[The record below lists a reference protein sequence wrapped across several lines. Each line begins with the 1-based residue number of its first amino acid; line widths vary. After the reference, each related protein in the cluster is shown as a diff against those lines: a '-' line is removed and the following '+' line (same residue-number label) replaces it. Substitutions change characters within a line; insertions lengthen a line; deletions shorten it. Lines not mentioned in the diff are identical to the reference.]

1 MPLITAW
8 RLQRAHISLARC
20 KLLDHECWT
29 EAEIEE
35 SHRMPDG
42 VTGIHAGSEAW
53 RGDLGKHGSH
63 VEVKSSWRG
72 SESEAVV
79 VVMVTKGGA

>member
-1 MPLITAW
+1 
-8 RLQRAHISLARC
+8 
-20 KLLDHECWT
+20 
-29 EAEIEE
+29 
-35 SHRMPDG
+35 MPDG